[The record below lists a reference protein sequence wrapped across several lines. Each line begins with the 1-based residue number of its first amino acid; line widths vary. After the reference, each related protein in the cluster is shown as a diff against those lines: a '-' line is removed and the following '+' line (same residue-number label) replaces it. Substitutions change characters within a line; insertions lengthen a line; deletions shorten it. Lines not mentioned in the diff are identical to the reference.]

1 MHAGSLNSNG
11 LPSDHSTNNQP
22 QTPQQIT
29 PKISSSDRLGFT
41 VFMAIA
47 LHLIVIMGI
56 GFEALKTTNKPTTIE
71 VTLAKFEHHKEP
83 DDADF
88 LAQMNQLGSGQ
99 PIEKAQQ
106 LTTTEQA
113 KIQAPKV
120 NKTSPTMEALQPS
133 EVDQQEQEAVVATQ
147 APQRLTTN
155 KDSLPVPKP
164 EQPKSA
170 KRLLQRSL
178 EIASLEAELDYQQK
192 VLTRSPRI
200 RTITTTSTKR
210 ASDAYY
216 VKAWLD
222 KVERIGNLNYPEK
235 ARQKGIFG
243 DLRLLVSLLPNGA
256 LKEIRVLESSG
267 HKVLDDAAIRIVRLA
282 APFAPFP
289 DELAKD
295 TDELEIIRTW
305 RFQKNNVLSQY

>member
-1 MHAGSLNSNG
+1 MNSGSIQNNG
-11 LPSDHSTNNQP
+11 LSPDSLP
-22 QTPQQIT
+22 QASQAPQQIT

-41 VFMAIA
+41 VFVAVA
-47 LHLIVIMGI
+47 LHLILIMGI
-56 GFEALKTTNKPTTIE
+56 GFETLKVSNKPNTLE

-83 DDADF
+83 EDADF
-88 LAQMNQLGSGQ
+88 LAQFDQQGSGQ
-99 PIEKAQQ
+99 PIDKPQQ

-120 NKTSPTMEALQPS
+120 NQTSPTMEALTPAP
-133 EVDQQEQEAVVATQ
+133 VDQQEQTAVEATVT
-147 APQRLTTN
+147 PQQITTN
-155 KDSLPVPKP
+155 TDAQPIPKP
-164 EQPKSA
+164 EQPKST

-178 EIASLEAELDYQQK
+178 EIASLEAELDYQQQI
-192 VLTRSPRI
+192 LTRSPRI

-210 ASDAYY
+210 AADAYY

-222 KVERIGNLNYPEK
+222 KVERVGNLNYPEK
-235 ARQKGIFG
+235 ARQQGIFG
-243 DLRLLVSLLPNGA
+243 DLRLLVSLRPNGA